1 MSREYPDYTHL
12 GSKHAAT
19 KQLRKLQG
27 NLPKNQQG
35 YWFTT
40 KDGRRQLIGWE
51 GVRPRVFKST
61 DVTDERLYQQQKASI
76 DKPKSRYR
84 SQAPKSGVRRA
95 RVRGQ
100 DGKVYS
106 SLEQKELA
114 YKKIAEIKAYN
125 KANNLKSG
133 DPGFRRVEHRI
144 QIANDDFWNSPKGK
158 SVGRPNDGWN
168 LTWTNDEIH
177 KIKDPLE
184 QKIKGFPYIVDVD
197 EVTGEPRVVSFDDF
211 DPNLKAG
218 AQGTLIEAGSD
229 LDEITFGLK
238 TEVFKNEAVTAW

>member
-1 MSREYPDYTHL
+1 MEREFPDYTHL

-19 KQLRKLQG
+19 KLLRKEQSL
-27 NLPKNQQG
+27 LPRNQQG
-35 YWFTT
+35 YWF
-40 KDGRRQLIGWE
+40 KDELIKWE
-51 GVRPRVFKST
+51 GKRPRVVEKRKWSQRVESR
-61 DVTDERLYQQQKASI
+61 DQPGSRMGSQDPKA
-76 DKPKSRYR
+76 
-84 SQAPKSGVRRA
+84 GVRRA

-238 TEVFKNEAVTAW
+238 TP